1 MTGSLATD
9 NPTGGNAITG
19 THWDASRE
27 HLAARS
33 ADLAPVQLS
42 AGYCR
47 AGSPR
52 SQLLRQLVGAFTPL
66 LGRDLQIVREVF
78 PFRLGFQP
86 RDFAHYLPARL
97 QRFSVEAVLVRSRTL
112 EPFGLQSLG
121 SHDSP
126 NRIRNRLPV
135 RARVL

>member
-1 MTGSLATD
+1 MTGFLATD

-47 AGSPR
+47 AGSLTR
-52 SQLLRQLVGAFTPL
+52 LRQLGMSF
-66 LGRDLQIVREVF
+66 GD
-78 PFRLGFQP
+78 FRGF
-86 RDFAHYLPARL
+86 L
-97 QRFSVEAVLVRSRTL
+97 TL
-112 EPFGLQSLG
+112 
-121 SHDSP
+121 
-126 NRIRNRLPV
+126 
-135 RARVL
+135 